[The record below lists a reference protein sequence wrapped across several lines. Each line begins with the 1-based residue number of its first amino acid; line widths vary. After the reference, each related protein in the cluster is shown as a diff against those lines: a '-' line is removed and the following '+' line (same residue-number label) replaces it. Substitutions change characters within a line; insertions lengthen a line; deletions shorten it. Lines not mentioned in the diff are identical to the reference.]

1 MVLNELQTTN
11 ASRQMSD
18 QIFDPTSDDVSY
30 QVYYVVYEQV
40 YDPGLIHMWNQLLMK
55 LGNNI

>member
-11 ASRQMSD
+11 VSRQISD
-18 QIFDPTSDDVSY
+18 QISDPTSDELSY
-30 QVYYVVYEQV
+30 HVYYVVYEQV
-40 YDPGLIHMWNQLLMK
+40 YDPGLIHMWNQLLMQ